1 MIRSRF
7 PASGVRPA
15 ALALLIAVFA
25 PPMPAQTT
33 GAATAAAPAPAPR
46 AGRVVFGPRFGTL
59 GLGGEAAVSLSGHLA
74 VRTGFNYFSLS
85 RDEDIEG
92 ITYDLTPRLQTV
104 PLLLDLHP
112 SGGAFR
118 LSTGVIING
127 NQAAGDGIV
136 GQSVFIGDNE
146 YTSADVQSLTGK
158 VAFRRVAPY
167 AGFGFNGALMGHGR
181 VGFGFDFGVMF
192 HGHPRASLQAATT
205 LAGAARDNFERD
217 RLLEQQEIQDR
228 IDDLPGV
235 IDLYPVLE
243 FGLSFRLR

>member
-1 MIRSRF
+1 MFRSRSA
-7 PASGVRPA
+7 ASGVRLTA
-15 ALALLIAVFA
+15 QALLLAFFA
-25 PPMPAQTT
+25 SPMPAQTT
-33 GAATAAAPAPAPR
+33 GTSTGAAPAPH
-46 AGRVVFGPRFGTL
+46 AGRVIFGPRFGTL
-59 GLGGEAAVSLSGHLA
+59 GLGGEAAVSLSRHLA
-74 VRTGFNYFSLS
+74 LRTGFNYFSLR

-92 ITYDLTPRLQTV
+92 ITYDLRPRLQTV

-127 NQAAGDGIV
+127 NRAAGNGVV
-136 GQSVFIGDNE
+136 GQGVFIGDNE

-167 AGFGFNGALMGHGR
+167 AGFGFNGALMGHGP

-205 LAGAARDNFERD
+205 LAGAARDQFERD
-217 RLLEQQEIQDR
+217 RLLEQQELQGK

>member
-1 MIRSRF
+1 MIRSRS
-7 PASGVRPA
+7 PASRVCPA
-15 ALALLIAVFA
+15 ALALLIALFA

-33 GAATAAAPAPAPR
+33 GTATAAGPAPAPR

-59 GLGGEAAVSLSGHLA
+59 GLGGEAAVSLSRHLA

-205 LAGAARDNFERD
+205 LAGGARDKFERD
-217 RLLEQQEIQDR
+217 RLLEQQEIQDK

-243 FGLSFRLR
+243 FGMSFRLR

>member
-1 MIRSRF
+1 MIRSRSA
-7 PASGVRPA
+7 ASGVRPA
-15 ALALLIAVFA
+15 ALALLIAFSA

-33 GAATAAAPAPAPR
+33 GTATATGPATAPR

-59 GLGGEAAVSLSGHLA
+59 GLGGEAAVSLSRHLA

-92 ITYDLTPRLQTV
+92 ITYDLTPRLQTM

-112 SGGAFR
+112 AGGAFR

-167 AGFGFNGALMGHGR
+167 AGFGFNGALMGQGR
-181 VGFGFDFGVMF
+181 AGFEFDFGVMF

-205 LAGAARDNFERD
+205 LAGAARDKFERD

>member
-1 MIRSRF
+1 MIRSRSA
-7 PASGVRPA
+7 ASGVRPA

-205 LAGAARDNFERD
+205 LEGAARDNFERD

>member
-1 MIRSRF
+1 MIRSRS

-15 ALALLIAVFA
+15 ALALLLAVFA

-33 GAATAAAPAPAPR
+33 GPATAAAPAPAPR

-205 LAGAARDNFERD
+205 LEGAARDNFERD